1 MKKIKLLIIGVYCII
16 LPSEL
21 FSQSTYPI
29 YMPNDISEGKNQIT
43 QAIDFI
49 ATDIH
54 GNNHHL
60 FDYLDNGKF
69 VVLDFFF
76 TTCPPCISSVP
87 ILNYSYVEYGC
98 NNADVIFLGIN
109 YFNTD
114 IEVVNYENNYGS
126 LIPAISGVE
135 GGGEAIV
142 TNYGV
147 HAFPT
152 IIIIDPN
159 RNIINQP
166 SQYGI
171 GFWPP
176 SLLYS
181 ELINAG
187 IPKGSCE
194 ISIFPPISTDLDNN
208 INNGDKILIK
218 IYNILGQETEEI
230 PNTLLFYHYSDG
242 TIEKKIIME

>member
-1 MKKIKLLIIGVYCII
+1 MRKIKLLIISIYCII
-16 LPSEL
+16 FPSEL
-21 FSQSTYPI
+21 FSQNAEPI
-29 YMPNDISEGKNQIT
+29 DTSNDINEENKKIT
-43 QAIDFI
+43 QAVDFI

-54 GNNHHL
+54 GNTHHL
-60 FDYLDNGKF
+60 FDYLDDGKF

-76 TTCPPCISSVP
+76 TTCGPCIESVP
-87 ILNYSYVEYGC
+87 ILNYSYIEYGC

-114 IEVVNYENNYGS
+114 IEVVNYENNHGS

-135 GGGEAIV
+135 GGGEVIV

-152 IIIIDPN
+152 IIIIDPS

-166 SQYGI
+166 SQHGI

-176 SLLYS
+176 SLLSS
-181 ELINAG
+181 ELINTG
-187 IPKGSCE
+187 ISTNSCE
-194 ISIFPPISTDLDNN
+194 ILVSLNN
-208 INNGDKILIK
+208 EINNEDRKLLK
-218 IYNILGQETEEI
+218 IYNILGQEAEEI
-230 PNTLLFYHYSDG
+230 PNTILFYHYNDDS
-242 TIEKKIIME
+242 IEKKIITE

>member
-1 MKKIKLLIIGVYCII
+1 MKFLIIGLYCII

-21 FSQSTYPI
+21 FSQNSEPI
-29 YMPNDISEGKNQIT
+29 DTSNDINEENKKIT
-43 QAIDFI
+43 QAVDFI

-54 GNNHHL
+54 GNTHHL
-60 FDYLDNGKF
+60 FDYLDDGKF

-76 TTCPPCISSVP
+76 TTCGPCIESVP
-87 ILNYSYVEYGC
+87 ILNYSYIEYGC

-114 IEVVNYENNYGS
+114 IEVVNYENNHGS

-142 TNYGV
+142 TNYDV
-147 HAFPT
+147 HTFPT
-152 IIIIDPN
+152 IIIIDPS

-166 SQYGI
+166 SQHGI

-176 SLLYS
+176 SLLSS
-181 ELINAG
+181 ELINTG
-187 IPKGSCE
+187 ISTSSCE
-194 ISIFPPISTDLDNN
+194 ILASLNN
-208 INNGDKILIK
+208 EINNEDRKLLK

-230 PNTLLFYHYSDG
+230 PNTILFYHYNDNS
-242 TIEKKIIME
+242 IEKKVMRE

>member
-1 MKKIKLLIIGVYCII
+1 MRKIKLLTISVYFVI

-21 FSQSTYPI
+21 FSQNAEPI
-29 YMPNDISEGKNQIT
+29 DIPNDINKGNMKIT
-43 QAIDFI
+43 QAVDFI

-54 GNNHHL
+54 GNTHHL
-60 FDYLDNGKF
+60 FDYLDDGKF

-76 TTCPPCISSVP
+76 TTCGPCIESVP
-87 ILNYSYVEYGC
+87 ILNYSYIEYGC

-114 IEVVNYENNYGS
+114 IEVINYENNHGS

-142 TNYGV
+142 TNYDV
-147 HAFPT
+147 HTFPT
-152 IIIIDPN
+152 IIIIDPS

-166 SQYGI
+166 SQHGI

-176 SLLYS
+176 SLLSS
-181 ELINAG
+181 ELINTG
-187 IPKGSCE
+187 ISTSSCE
-194 ISIFPPISTDLDNN
+194 ILASLNN
-208 INNGDKILIK
+208 EINNEDRKLLK

-230 PNTLLFYHYSDG
+230 PNTILFYHYNDG
-242 TIEKKIIME
+242 TIIKKIIMEK

>member
-21 FSQSTYPI
+21 FSQSTEPI
-29 YMPNDISEGKNQIT
+29 YMPNNINEGKNQIT
-43 QAIDFI
+43 QAVDFI

-60 FDYLDNGKF
+60 FDYLDDGKF

-76 TTCPPCISSVP
+76 TTCPPCIQSVP
-87 ILNYSYVEYGC
+87 ILNYSYIEYGC

-114 IEVVNYENNYGS
+114 IEVINYENNYGS
-126 LIPAISGVE
+126 LMPAISGVE

-176 SLLYS
+176 SLLSS
-181 ELINAG
+181 ELLNAD
-187 IPKGSCE
+187 IPKNPCE
-194 ISIFPPISTDLDNN
+194 ILSPISTSLDNE
-208 INNGDKILIK
+208 INNEERKLLK

-230 PNTLLFYHYSDG
+230 PNTILFYHYNDG
-242 TIEKKIIME
+242 TIIKKIIMEK

>member
-1 MKKIKLLIIGVYCII
+1 MRKIKLLIISIYCII
-16 LPSEL
+16 FPSEL
-21 FSQSTYPI
+21 FSQNAEPI
-29 YMPNDISEGKNQIT
+29 DTSNDINEENKKIT
-43 QAIDFI
+43 QAVDFI

-54 GNNHHL
+54 GNTHHL
-60 FDYLDNGKF
+60 FDYLDDGKF

-76 TTCPPCISSVP
+76 TTCGPCIESVP
-87 ILNYSYVEYGC
+87 ILNYSYIEYGC

-114 IEVVNYENNYGS
+114 IEVVNYENNHGS

-142 TNYGV
+142 TNYDV
-147 HAFPT
+147 HTFPT
-152 IIIIDPN
+152 IIIIDPS

-166 SQYGI
+166 SQHGI

-176 SLLYS
+176 SLLSS
-181 ELINAG
+181 ELINTG
-187 IPKGSCE
+187 ISTSSCE
-194 ISIFPPISTDLDNN
+194 ILASLNN
-208 INNGDKILIK
+208 EINNEDRKLLK

-230 PNTLLFYHYSDG
+230 PNIILFYHYNDNS
-242 TIEKKIIME
+242 IEKKVMRE

>member
-1 MKKIKLLIIGVYCII
+1 MRNLRLLMISIACVI
-16 LPSEL
+16 LPKIL
-21 FSQSTYPI
+21 FSQITKPI
-29 YMPNDISEGKNQIT
+29 DLSNITSEVSKKLT
-43 QAIDFI
+43 QAVDFI

-54 GNNHHL
+54 GNEHHL
-60 FDYLDNGKF
+60 FDYLDAGKF

-76 TTCPPCISSVP
+76 TTCPPCIQSVP
-87 ILNYSYVEYGC
+87 ILNYSYIEYGC
-98 NNADVIFLGIN
+98 NKADVIFLGVN

-114 IEVVNYENNYGS
+114 LDVLNYEDDHES
-126 LIPAISGVE
+126 LVPAISGVE

-147 HAFPT
+147 SAFPT

-176 SLLYS
+176 SLLSS

-187 IPKGSCE
+187 IPTNSCE
-194 ISIFPPISTDLDNN
+194 IISSFDNKMN
-208 INNGDKILIK
+208 IGDIELLN
-218 IYNILGQETEEI
+218 IYNVLGQETKEI
-230 PNTLLFYHYSDG
+230 PNTILFYHYNDNS
-242 TIEKKIIME
+242 IEKRIIIR

>member
-1 MKKIKLLIIGVYCII
+1 MNKIKLLIIGVYCII

-21 FSQSTYPI
+21 FSQSTEPI
-29 YMPNDISEGKNQIT
+29 YIPNNINEGKNQIT
-43 QAIDFI
+43 QAVDFI

-60 FDYLDNGKF
+60 FDYLDDGKF

-76 TTCPPCISSVP
+76 TTCPPCIQSVP
-87 ILNYSYVEYGC
+87 ILNYSYIEYGC

-114 IEVVNYENNYGS
+114 IEVMNYENNYGS

-152 IIIIDPN
+152 IIIIDPS

-176 SLLYS
+176 SLLSS
-181 ELINAG
+181 ELINTG
-187 IPKGSCE
+187 ISTNSCE
-194 ISIFPPISTDLDNN
+194 ILASLNN
-208 INNGDKILIK
+208 EINNEDRKLLK

>member
-1 MKKIKLLIIGVYCII
+1 MKKIKLLIIGIYCII
-16 LPSEL
+16 LPSIL
-21 FSQSTYPI
+21 FSQNTEPI
-29 YMPNDISEGKNQIT
+29 DIPNDINEGNKQIT
-43 QAIDFI
+43 QVVDFI
-49 ATDIH
+49 ATDLH
-54 GNNHHL
+54 GNTHHL
-60 FDYLDNGKF
+60 FDYLDDGKF

-76 TTCPPCISSVP
+76 TTCLPCIESVP
-87 ILNYSYVEYGC
+87 ILNYSYTEYGC

-114 IEVVNYENNYGS
+114 IEVLNYENNYGS

-135 GGGEAIV
+135 GGGEVIV

-176 SLLYS
+176 SLLPS

-187 IPKGSCE
+187 ISKNPCE
-194 ISIFPPISTDLDNN
+194 ILSSLDNE
-208 INNGDKILIK
+208 INNEDRKLLK
-218 IYNILGQETEEI
+218 IYNILGQEAEEI
-230 PNTLLFYHYSDG
+230 PNTILFYHYNDDS
-242 TIEKKIIME
+242 IEKKIITE

>member
-1 MKKIKLLIIGVYCII
+1 MESRHSRRSPNI
-16 LPSEL
+16 
-21 FSQSTYPI
+21 PI
-29 YMPNDISEGKNQIT
+29 DHHNDISPEKNQIT
-43 QAIDFI
+43 QVVDFI
-49 ATDIH
+49 ATDTH
-54 GNNHHL
+54 GNHHHL

-76 TTCPPCISSVP
+76 TTCPPCIQSVP
-87 ILNYSYVEYGC
+87 ILNYSYTAYGC

-147 HAFPT
+147 LSFPT

-176 SLLYS
+176 SLLPS

-187 IPKGSCE
+187 ISENPCE
-194 ISIFPPISTDLDNN
+194 ILSSIDGE
-208 INNGDKILIK
+208 INNEDRKLLK
-218 IYNILGQETEEI
+218 IYNILGKETEEI
-230 PNTLLFYHYSDG
+230 PNTILFYHYNDDS
-242 TIEKKIIME
+242 IEKKIILE

>member
-1 MKKIKLLIIGVYCII
+1 MKKIRLLIISICCII

-21 FSQSTYPI
+21 FSQSTDPI
-29 YMPNDISEGKNQIT
+29 YIPNKINKGKNQIT
-43 QAIDFI
+43 QAVDFI

-76 TTCPPCISSVP
+76 TTCPPCIASVP

-135 GGGEAIV
+135 GGGAGIV
-142 TNYGV
+142 ANYGI
-147 HAFPT
+147 HSFPT

-159 RNIINQP
+159 HNIINQP

-187 IPKGSCE
+187 IPKSPCE
-194 ISIFPPISTDLDNN
+194 ISILPPISTDLDDK
-208 INNGDKILIK
+208 INNEDKILIK

-242 TIEKKIIME
+242 TIEKRIIME